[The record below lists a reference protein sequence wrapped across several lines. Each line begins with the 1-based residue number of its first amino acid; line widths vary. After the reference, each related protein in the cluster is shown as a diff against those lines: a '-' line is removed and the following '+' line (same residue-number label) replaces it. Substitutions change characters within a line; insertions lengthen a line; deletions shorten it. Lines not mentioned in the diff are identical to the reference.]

1 MITGLR
7 ITCFIFLSA
16 GVGLLLAYISESRII
31 SRTLRQACG
40 QLEEAARARQ
50 KGRTSGKK
58 GFTARTVEKLD
69 RLLGYS
75 GIRSRYPFLTPEIY
89 LLIMAGSAAL
99 GYFIMVL
106 AEKRL
111 LGIPALFCGPA
122 VLSLYLS
129 IQCRHNYKKTESEL
143 LILMN
148 LLDSY
153 SVTASEITGILY
165 RISGYLGEPV
175 RDALEQC
182 YFEAQT
188 TGDITLSLQH
198 LADRIEH
205 PMFKQ
210 LIRNLEVSNRYDADF
225 SSVMKSSRRSVQD
238 YLAFRKK
245 RKSISNVAKTEMLML
260 GLTAV
265 LTFTLMGSILEQSIW
280 EILFHTPAGVGLT
293 VFMASVLL
301 LFYWQVVLFDKD

>member
-7 ITCFIFLSA
+7 TAVAIFLAA
-16 GVGLLLAYISESRII
+16 GIYLLLDYTVRSRII
-31 SRTLRQACG
+31 SRTLRQVYG
-40 QLEEAARARQ
+40 QMEETARSRQ
-50 KGRTSGKK
+50 KGKMPGKK
-58 GFTARTVEKLD
+58 GVISGTVEKMD
-69 RLLGYS
+69 RLLKYS
-75 GIRSRYPFLTPEIY
+75 GIRNRYPFLTSEIY

-106 AEKRL
+106 AGNRL

-129 IQCRHNYKKTESEL
+129 LQCRRNYKRTEAEL
-143 LILMN
+143 LVILN

-153 SVTASEITGILY
+153 SVTASDITSILY
-165 RISGYLGEPV
+165 RISGYLGNPV
-175 RDALEQC
+175 RSALEEC
-182 YFEAQT
+182 YFEGQT

-198 LADRIEH
+198 LAGKIEH

-280 EILFHTPAGVGLT
+280 EILFHTPAGMGLT

-301 LFYWQVVLFDKD
+301 LFYWQVVIFDKE